1 MDNDDA
7 LPVSTADQQSAENS
21 FSMTEVAFLKEPL
34 QHHFIAFHMVL
45 ASTCN
50 TQAPIKEFAQ
60 HRAQTADQSSHT
72 HIHSYQYFF

>member
-7 LPVSTADQQSAENS
+7 LSVSTADQQLAEYS
-21 FSMTEVAFLKEPL
+21 FSITEVALLKEPL
-34 QHHFIAFHMVL
+34 QHHFITFHMVL

-50 TQAPIKEFAQ
+50 LQTPIKEFAQ

-72 HIHSYQYFF
+72 YIHNCQYFF